1 MVLERIFEHARL
13 LRFNGFRTYLFP
25 RKKQKPTRFEL
36 ALSAKKMVHP

>member
-1 MVLERIFEHARL
+1 MVLELIFEHARL
-13 LRFNGFRTYLFP
+13 LGFKGFRKYLSP